1 MPDESQD
8 LTTDRIGGADFA
20 TLKDRTELL
29 ELILDNIYNGVMV
42 TDPEGYVKFF
52 NTPYGQYLGV
62 DPKRQIGRHCTEVIE
77 NTRMHVVAKTGK
89 PEINQSH
96 SIKGQNMVVQRIPIK
111 KDGKV
116 IAVFGQVMFK
126 DIRDVGRL
134 AKKLSLLESK
144 VELYE
149 RELISLRSTRYT
161 MDSIAGTSETI
172 RLLKKEALKAAATNL
187 TVLITGES
195 GTGKELFAQAIH
207 NASPRRL
214 NPFVRINCAAIPREL
229 MESELFGYDRGA
241 FTGAT
246 YKGKP
251 GKFELANRGTLFLDE
266 IGDLPLEMQPK
277 LLRVL
282 EEKEVERVGGTS
294 PVRVDFRVIAASN
307 QNLESMMTEGRFRKD
322 LFYRL
327 NVISLNIKPLRERP
341 EDIVPLSSHILGL
354 LAREY
359 SIPSVKM
366 SPETETALSSYHW
379 PGNCREL
386 CNVLERTVSSLEG
399 DFIQPDDL
407 PVQIY
412 SAQKNSGTLSHI
424 PLKDVHGIA
433 EKEAILSALTA
444 TRNNRA
450 AAARLLGIHRTLL
463 YKKLRKYS
471 ISKESSDKQ

>member
-1 MPDESQD
+1 MAQLPVNDFETKESPNDALYLQKQVEM
-8 LTTDRIGGADFA
+8 F
-20 TLKDRTELL
+20 
-29 ELILDNIYNGVMV
+29 ELIFESIYNGVMV
-42 TDPEGYVKFF
+42 TDSKGYVTHF
-52 NTPYGQYLGV
+52 NRPYGQFLGV
-62 DPKRQIGRHCTEVIE
+62 DPKQQIGKHCTEVIE
-77 NTRMHVVAKTGK
+77 NTRMHIVAETGK
-89 PEINQSH
+89 AEINQSH
-96 SIKGQNMVVQRIPIK
+96 SINGQNMVVQRIPIK
-111 KDGKV
+111 KNGKV

-126 DIRDVGRL
+126 DVRDVGRL

-149 RELISLRSTRYT
+149 QALISLRSTRYT
-161 MDSIAGTSETI
+161 FDSIAGDSETM
-172 RLLKKEALKAAATNL
+172 RFLKKEALKAAATNL
-187 TVLITGES
+187 PVLITGES

-251 GKFELANRGTLFLDE
+251 GKFELAHRGTLFLDE

-294 PVRVDFRVIAASN
+294 LIRVDFRLIAASN
-307 QNLESMMTEGRFRKD
+307 QNLESMMTAGRFRKD

-341 EDIVPLSSHILGL
+341 DDIVPLSRHMLGQ
-354 LAREY
+354 LAVDY
-359 SIPSVKM
+359 SFPTIKTDPQ
-366 SPETETALSSYHW
+366 TEAVLTKHDW

-386 CNVLERTVSSLEG
+386 YNVLERTVSSLEG
-399 DFIQPDDL
+399 NIIRPADL
-407 PVQIY
+407 PLQLY
-412 SAQKNSGTLSHI
+412 SGEKSSRTLTRLS
-424 PLKDVHGIA
+424 LKDVQGNA
-433 EKEAILSALTA
+433 EREAILSVLAA
-444 TRNNRA
+444 TNNNKA
-450 AAARLLGIHRTLL
+450 KAARLLGIHRTLL
-463 YKKLRKYS
+463 YKKLRKYGVDA
-471 ISKESSDKQ
+471 EELT

>member
-1 MPDESQD
+1 MEQPPVNEFETEMSS
-8 LTTDRIGGADFA
+8 TDAYYL
-20 TLKDRTELL
+20 LKQIEMF
-29 ELILDNIYNGVMV
+29 ELIFESIYNGVMV
-42 TDPEGYVKFF
+42 TDSKGYVTHF
-52 NTPYGQYLGV
+52 NRPYGQFLGV
-62 DPKRQIGRHCTEVIE
+62 DPKKQIGKHCTEVIQ
-77 NTRMHVVAKTGK
+77 NTRMHIVAETGK
-89 PEINQSH
+89 AEINQSH
-96 SIKGQNMVVQRIPIK
+96 SINGQNMVVQRIPIK
-111 KDGKV
+111 KNGKV

-126 DIRDVGRL
+126 DVRDVGRL

-149 RELISLRSTRYT
+149 QALISLRSTRYT
-161 MDSIAGTSETI
+161 FDSIAGESETI
-172 RLLKKEALKAAATNL
+172 RFLKKEALKAAGTNL
-187 TVLITGES
+187 PVLITGES

-251 GKFELANRGTLFLDE
+251 GKFELAHRGTLFLDE

-294 PVRVDFRVIAASN
+294 LIRVDFRLIAASN
-307 QNLESMMTEGRFRKD
+307 QNLESMMTAGRFRKD

-327 NVISLNIKPLRERP
+327 NVISLDIKPLRERP
-341 EDIVPLSSHILGL
+341 DDIVPLSRHMLEQ
-354 LAREY
+354 LAVDY
-359 SIPSVKM
+359 SLPTIKTDPQ
-366 SPETETALSSYHW
+366 TEGVLAKHDW

-386 CNVLERTVSSLEG
+386 YNVLERTVSSLEG
-399 DFIQPDDL
+399 NIIRPTDL
-407 PVQIY
+407 PMQLY
-412 SAQKNSGTLSHI
+412 SEEKKSVTLTGLS
-424 PLKDVHGIA
+424 LKDVQGNA
-433 EKEAILSALTA
+433 ERDAILSVLAA
-444 TRNNRA
+444 TNNNKA
-450 AAARLLGIHRTLL
+450 KAARLLGIHRTLL

-471 ISKESSDKQ
+471 VDAEELI